1 MARPTSTACSPPT
14 TERARL
20 VPSMRDDL
28 DKRLADVGELIKS
41 QREVARM
48 SVRRLAELA
57 GVSNPY
63 LSQIERGLRKPSADI
78 LQQIAKALQISAE
91 SLYERAG
98 FLPPDRQA
106 TGRRPRSHRRRPAP
120 DRRATQALLNVYES
134 FVAAKHLRPRAP
146 RSRNVDLFGS
156 VSHRRA
162 TCRRPLAPHVAARPT
177 RVGRQWRHERVR
189 ARAGLGAGPGRCRVH
204 DLHPGDAARTCPRS
218 CRSSPATVWCTSP
231 PGRTTWPRSSCP
243 SVLDEFGDG
252 VVDHLKNDS
261 PADVLHANY
270 WLSGLVAHRIKHE
283 LDLPFVSTFHTLAK
297 VKAEGGD
304 LEPEWRERAE
314 AEIIGCA
321 DAICVSC
328 TEEERQFRRL
338 YGDPAGRIEIV
349 APGVEHAFFAPGDR
363 AWRAQRARPAGRRA
377 GAAVRRPH
385 PAAEGPRRRRARPRR
400 AEPARRAAADRRRR
414 QRTGGRRRD
423 AATLQA
429 LDRPSSA
436 SRTRCASSR
445 RSRTTSSAPTTAPPT
460 SCSCRA
466 AARASASSP
475 SRRRRAASPSWP
487 AASAGC

>member
-1 MARPTSTACSPPT
+1 
-14 TERARL
+14 
-20 VPSMRDDL
+20 
-28 DKRLADVGELIKS
+28 
-41 QREVARM
+41 M

-98 FLPPDRQA
+98 FLSPTDRPSA
-106 TGRRPRSHRRRPAP
+106 TSAFGGHRRRSPI
-120 DRRATQALLNVYES
+120 DRRAASGPPQRVRE
-134 FVAAKHLRPRAP
+134 LRRQRQSASGDVTRDR
-146 RSRNVDLFGS
+146 RSRSVGKRRPVPTTERNVDRFGS
-156 VSHRRA
+156 VSYLRA
-162 TCRRPLAPHVAARPT
+162 TCRRAFAPHLAADPAGL
-177 RVGRQWRHERVR
+177 GRQWRHERVR
-189 ARAGLGAGPGRCRVH
+189 ARAGFGAGAGRRRLH
-204 DLHPGDAARTCPRS
+204 DVHPGHP
-218 CRSSPATVWCTSP
+218 
-231 PGRTTWPRSSCP
+231 PRSSRRRAGRARASGRAHP
-243 SVLDEFGDG
+243 RRPVRPRQGTPAAVLSEFGDA
-252 VVDHLKNDS
+252 VVDHIKNDS

-328 TEEERQFRRL
+328 TEEERQFLRL

-363 AWRAQRARPAGRRA
+363 GGARHAARAAHRVA

-385 PAAEGPRRRRARPRR
+385 PTAEGPR
-400 AEPARRAAADRRRR
+400 
-414 QRTGGRRRD
+414 
-423 AATLQA
+423 
-429 LDRPSSA
+429 
-436 SRTRCASSR
+436 
-445 RSRTTSSAPTTAPPT
+445 
-460 SCSCRA
+460 CR
-466 AARASASSP
+466 RASARS
-475 SRRRRAASPSWP
+475 AAIVPTP
-487 AASAGC
+487 CC